1 LKTGRIVETRLADKR
16 HFSAEQRLADE
27 RSQLHGFA
35 FRDGLTG
42 VFNRRYFDRE
52 LALQSQPEFSKDGR
66 SRLGIVM
73 VDIDAYKSYAVG
85 YL

>member
-1 LKTGRIVETRLADKR
+1 MADKR